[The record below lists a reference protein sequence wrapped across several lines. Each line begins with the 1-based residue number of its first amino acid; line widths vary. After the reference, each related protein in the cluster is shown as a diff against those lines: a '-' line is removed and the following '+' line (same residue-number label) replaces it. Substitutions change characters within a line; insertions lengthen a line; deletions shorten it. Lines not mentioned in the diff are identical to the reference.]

1 MTSHKRIFL
10 CCSLIYLGY
19 KILGPIKNHSF
30 SCFAFVCFSVGI
42 NISTNLHFWR
52 KRRKRK
58 KHFYGS
64 FENYQ
69 SFREKKIFRIKN
81 TFRKKHFFKKPTNS
95 IFSSNQEEGRFL
107 TGTNSAENRILLRK
121 MFWSTFL
128 QNDKSWIFK
137 HSSLSQN

>member
-19 KILGPIKNHSF
+19 KILGPITNNSF

-58 KHFYGS
+58 KTFLRFIRKLS
-64 FENYQ
+64 IIP
-69 SFREKKIFRIKN
+69 RKKIIRIKN

-107 TGTNSAENRILLRK
+107 TGTNSAENRILLQK

-128 QNDKSWIFK
+128 QNDKSFYA
-137 HSSLSQN
+137 LNF